1 MRQALELD
9 PTNSFVLHCYSL
21 ILADDGRF
29 AEALALGDRALA
41 QDPTSA
47 LANRDKALILYLARR
62 YGECV
67 DLCRRT
73 LELDRYSPQI
83 HTVLGRAY
91 ERLNRPQEAVDAY
104 VMPLTFSEANREMVA
119 ALRTAGARRGI
130 KDSGRLGCSIC

>member
-91 ERLNRPQEAVDAY
+91 ERLNRPQELW
-104 VMPLTFSEANREMVA
+104 MPTSCR
-119 ALRTAGARRGI
+119 
-130 KDSGRLGCSIC
+130 